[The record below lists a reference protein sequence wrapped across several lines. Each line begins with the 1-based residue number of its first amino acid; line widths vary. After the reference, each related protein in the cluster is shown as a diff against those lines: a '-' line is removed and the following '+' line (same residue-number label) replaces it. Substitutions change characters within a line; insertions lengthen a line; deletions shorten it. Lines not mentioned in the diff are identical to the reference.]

1 MEFRRFPF
9 DRQALEFIIRAPASM
24 PRNTLVLM
32 PKAKVDPVIYR
43 QQNKSARQ
51 DPDGKDVIGGWR
63 VVHMT
68 AQERSLLS
76 NTTTWDPDGFD
87 TSDSNV
93 VWDDPLFGLMESLGD
108 SASSVNIPYYSNA
121 LSEASFVV
129 HVCRIPSSYTY
140 NFLILVTLMYAIALV
155 SYLLSPGDL
164 DPRVNLSLTVILGVV
179 FFQIMLSDLLPIT
192 GYLTD
197 MHYFTFYSTL
207 LIVMMAFSHVII
219 FAIFHRGERKRAVI
233 HRVKKLSK
241 SRRMAPAVLRVQRL
255 ARVYLARKYLHYLRE
270 VRAEQEA
277 LTKIQVEVAGQ
288 RSSRSS
294 SSSSSSIVVKETKAE
309 KQKASAAKAVSRVMF
324 SGRES
329 KNLHFSQRVLRL
341 IKKIDALIESFC
353 VFCLDHTN
361 WFVAIGFT
369 AGYTIMMTTSFKD
382 ATWHRGAH
390 VCK

>member
-24 PRNTLVLM
+24 PRNTLVLV
-32 PKAKVDPVIYR
+32 PKAKVDPVIYN

-87 TSDSNV
+87 TSDSD
-93 VWDDPLFGLMESLGD
+93 VWDDPLFNLMESLGD

-164 DPRVNLSLTVILGVV
+164 DPRVNLSLTGRLGPACQPLAHRDPWRC
-179 FFQIMLSDLLPIT
+179 FLP
-192 GYLTD
+192 D
-197 MHYFTFYSTL
+197 H
-207 LIVMMAFSHVII
+207 
-219 FAIFHRGERKRAVI
+219 
-233 HRVKKLSK
+233 
-241 SRRMAPAVLRVQRL
+241 
-255 ARVYLARKYLHYLRE
+255 
-270 VRAEQEA
+270 A
-277 LTKIQVEVAGQ
+277 L
-288 RSSRSS
+288 
-294 SSSSSSIVVKETKAE
+294 
-309 KQKASAAKAVSRVMF
+309 
-324 SGRES
+324 
-329 KNLHFSQRVLRL
+329 
-341 IKKIDALIESFC
+341 
-353 VFCLDHTN
+353 
-361 WFVAIGFT
+361 
-369 AGYTIMMTTSFKD
+369 
-382 ATWHRGAH
+382 
-390 VCK
+390 

>member
-24 PRNTLVLM
+24 PRNTLVLV
-32 PKAKVDPVIYR
+32 PKAKVDPTIYK
-43 QQNKSARQ
+43 QQNKSAAQ

-76 NTTTWDPDGFD
+76 NTTTWAPDGFD
-87 TSDSNV
+87 TSDSSSV
-93 VWDDPLFGLMESLGD
+93 MDDPLFNLMENLGD
-108 SASSVNIPYYSNA
+108 SNSVNIPYYSHA

-255 ARVYLARKYLHYLRE
+255 ARVYLARKYLQYLRE
-270 VRAEQEA
+270 EQEA
-277 LTKIQVEVAGQ
+277 LSTKIQVEVAGQ

-294 SSSSSSIVVKETKAE
+294 SSSSSSSIVAQETQAE
-309 KQKASAAKAVSRVMF
+309 KRRKKALAAKAVSRVMF

-329 KNLHFSQRVLRL
+329 KNLHFSQRVLRI

-361 WFVAIGFT
+361 WLVAIGFT
-369 AGYTIMMTTSFKD
+369 AGYAIMMTTSFKD
-382 ATWHRGAH
+382 ATWHMGAH

>member
-32 PKAKVDPVIYR
+32 PKAKVDPSIFK
-43 QQNKSARQ
+43 QQNKSAQQ

-87 TSDSNV
+87 TSGSS
-93 VWDDPLFGLMESLGD
+93 VWDDPLFNLMESLGD
-108 SASSVNIPYYSNA
+108 TTSVNIPYYSNA

-207 LIVMMAFSHVII
+207 LIVMMAFSHVMI

-233 HRVKKLSK
+233 HRVRNLSK

-255 ARVYLARKYLHYLRE
+255 ARVYLARKYLRYLRE
-270 VRAEQEA
+270 EQEA
-277 LTKIQVEVAGQ
+277 LSTKIQVEVAGQ

-294 SSSSSSIVVKETKAE
+294 SSSSSSIVAKETKAE
-309 KQKASAAKAVSRVMF
+309 KRLKEASAAKAISRVMF

-341 IKKIDALIESFC
+341 IKKIDALVESFC

-361 WFVAIGFT
+361 WLVAIGFT
-369 AGYTIMMTTSFKD
+369 AGYAIMLTTSFKD
-382 ATWHRGAH
+382 ATWHMGAH